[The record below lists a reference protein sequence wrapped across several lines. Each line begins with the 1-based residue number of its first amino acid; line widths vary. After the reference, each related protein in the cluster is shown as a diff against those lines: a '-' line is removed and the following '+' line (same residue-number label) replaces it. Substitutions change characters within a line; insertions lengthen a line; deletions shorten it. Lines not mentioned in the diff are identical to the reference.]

1 MPEQKLYRGRFLC
14 KQLHGYIYHHA
25 FEYNSSALISGNSN
39 GTNHCT
45 VHAHIV
51 TGGSSILK
59 SLDSVNIYTSKIG
72 SEKVG

>member
-1 MPEQKLYRGRFLC
+1 MVHSELKP
-14 KQLHGYIYHHA
+14 HHA

>member
-1 MPEQKLYRGRFLC
+1 MDCGMKA
-14 KQLHGYIYHHA
+14 I
-25 FEYNSSALISGNSN
+25 
-39 GTNHCT
+39 
-45 VHAHIV
+45 HIV

>member
-1 MPEQKLYRGRFLC
+1 M
-14 KQLHGYIYHHA
+14 HHV